1 MMDLQLQG
9 KLPKNFSVNDKY
21 SVMLFIKQGSN
32 AETYR
37 VKGKD
42 GKLYFL
48 NYSIMQNFTVLHL
61 IVKTT
66 YLKLNF

>member
-1 MMDLQLQG
+1 MDLQLQG